1 MPLALIG
8 GAIRLP
14 GLYYRPI
21 VGVVLLIG
29 AVRLLW
35 PTELGTN
42 KEPRDPPIWA
52 GVLGGAAQASALFEQ
67 PDHDQEN
74 HRPDNGVDDRRD
86 DPANENKPDQRQE
99 PTGQDG
105 ADDADYDVTN
115 ESKTVSFD
123 D

>member
-1 MPLALIG
+1 MPQISPLNW
-8 GAIRLP
+8 RL
-14 GLYYRPI
+14 RSE
-21 VGVVLLIG
+21 V
-29 AVRLLW
+29 
-35 PTELGTN
+35 
-42 KEPRDPPIWA
+42 
-52 GVLGGAAQASALFEQ
+52 AQASALFEQ

-86 DPANENKPDQRQE
+86 DAADENKPDQRQE

-115 ESKTVSFD
+115 ESKTLSFD